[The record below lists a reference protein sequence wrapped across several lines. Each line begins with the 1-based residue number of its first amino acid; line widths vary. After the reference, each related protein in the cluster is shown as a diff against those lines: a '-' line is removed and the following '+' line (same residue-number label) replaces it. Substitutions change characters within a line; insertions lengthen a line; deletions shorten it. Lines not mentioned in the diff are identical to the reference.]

1 MELSQNFASEVSRPR
16 VVGAELI
23 LQTFPRDERRFL
35 EIAHPVGKPHVE
47 VDGQGR
53 SFEKVEGSKVDRYRG
68 TRDFFEEVLTQDDL
82 RTPPCPSRED
92 FSREP

>member
-1 MELSQNFASEVSRPR
+1 VRWRRVETEAGFRLGEANGWVDPNDGFEVFRDPASEVSRPR

-35 EIAHPVGKPHVE
+35 EIAHPVGEPDVE

-53 SFEKVEGSKVDRYRG
+53 SS
-68 TRDFFEEVLTQDDL
+68 
-82 RTPPCPSRED
+82 
-92 FSREP
+92 